1 MSERPPSRHARTV
14 AVAAL
19 VTAFVMFLLAVVL
32 AMSSGDGGGGGSRAS
47 TTSTTSTTP
56 KRPTTT
62 TQPAAPAGPAEPGV
76 PANAPGAHR
85 AASESVPILAYD
97 VINQP
102 KSGVA
107 DPSIWVPTEEFT
119 AQMTYLADQG
129 FHPVT
134 LRQVWAAW
142 KENGVLPSKPI
153 VITFDTGYHSVYSNA
168 FPVLREHSFPATLF
182 LDPAQTQA
190 DFPDTEVKELIQ
202 AGWELGAQPSGQGD
216 ILSAT
221 DEQLAQA
228 IGGAR
233 RELQR
238 QFGRRVEFLSYP
250 AGKFD
255 QRVSS
260 AVQSAGFLGAV
271 TLQEGLASP
280 QDPPYELKRIPIRNG
295 DGADGLTRKLQSAGV
310 K

>member
-1 MSERPPSRHARTV
+1 MSDRPPSRHARTV

-32 AMSSGDGGGGGSRAS
+32 AMSSGDGGRSPSRAA
-47 TTSTTSTTP
+47 TTSTTA
-56 KRPTTT
+56 KRPAAPK
-62 TQPAAPAGPAEPGV
+62 PAAPAGPAEPGV
-76 PANAPGAHR
+76 PANAPGAHQ

-97 VINQP
+97 VINRP

-107 DPSIWVPTEEFT
+107 DPSIWVPADEFT

-142 KENGVLPSKPI
+142 KEQGVLPSKPI
-153 VITFDTGYHSVYSNA
+153 VITFDTGYHSVYANA
-168 FPVLREHSFPATLF
+168 FPVLRERSFPATLF

-190 DFPDTEVKELIQ
+190 DFPATEVKELIQ

-228 IGGAR
+228 VGGAR

-238 QFGRRVEFLSYP
+238 QLGRRVEFLSYP

-295 DGADGLTRKLQSAGV
+295 DGADGLTQKLKSAGV
-310 K
+310 Q

>member
-1 MSERPPSRHARTV
+1 MSDRPPSRHARTV

-19 VTAFVMFLLAVVL
+19 VTGFVMFVLAVVL
-32 AMSSGDGGGGGSRAS
+32 AMSSDDGGRPSSPRAA
-47 TTSTTSTTP
+47 TTSTTA
-56 KRPTTT
+56 KRPSAPR
-62 TQPAAPAGPAEPGV
+62 PAAPAGPAEPGV
-76 PANAPGAHR
+76 PANAPGAHQ

-102 KSGVA
+102 RPSVS
-107 DPSIWVPTEEFT
+107 DPSIWVPPNEFT

-129 FHPVT
+129 FHAVT

-142 KENGVLPSKPI
+142 KEQGVLPSKPI

-190 DFPDTEVKELIQ
+190 DFPDSEVKELIQ

-238 QFGRRVEFLSYP
+238 QFGRRVEFASYP

-280 QDPPYELKRIPIRNG
+280 QDPPYELKRIPVRNG
-295 DGADGLTRKLQSAGV
+295 DGADGLTRKLQAAGV
-310 K
+310 Q